1 MTAPAHPLAPATG
14 SRPSGQR
21 PALTEKLS
29 FFAGNLGNIL
39 LSTTISSFLLLY
51 LTDVLGLA
59 AAAVGTLLLVVRIVD
74 SLVDPFVGYA
84 VDHLPATRRGRFRTY
99 LLIGGVLGG
108 ISFAALFLGP
118 ALLPAPLAVAWVV
131 YLLWGLA
138 FPMMDIPLNSLLPVM
153 TSDQAQRGT
162 LATVKGFTYLFG
174 GMIVVAATLPIVGA
188 FGSER
193 TGWLVYATLLAAI
206 SVALTATAA
215 LGVRERVRPTRSD
228 RYGLRDLLRIFT
240 GGRSVPVLLTAKVAT
255 SAASAATLATMPFY
269 FLYNVG
275 DKGLVTVAALVM
287 MVPMAGGSVVAPV
300 LARRL
305 GGKSVYLGALAVAAL
320 GNGSLLLVP
329 YDAVPAILA
338 TLAVAGIGMGAAV
351 TLNYALLAELTDY
364 VEWRHGHRAEG
375 ALASLASFAAKAG
388 GGLGGAATAY
398 CLGLFGYVAH
408 TDQSERAMDGIRYAQ
423 AGVPLALTA
432 LGGLVFLA
440 YPITRRVSARITD
453 ELTARRSASAEGKRI
468 DDE

>member
-1 MTAPAHPLAPATG
+1 MTAPAHPAAPPADRG
-14 SRPSGQR
+14 PFDQRPSPG
-21 PALTEKLS
+21 EKLS
-29 FFAGNLGNIL
+29 FFSGNFGNIL

-74 SLVDPFVGYA
+74 SLVDPFIGYA
-84 VDHLPATRRGRFRTY
+84 VDHLPETRHGRFRTY

-108 ISFAALFLGP
+108 TSFAALFLAP
-118 ALLPAPLAVAWVV
+118 ALLPAPLAVAWIV

-138 FPMMDIPLNSLLPVM
+138 FPTMDIPLNSLLPVM
-153 TSDQAQRGT
+153 TSDRSERGK
-162 LATVKGFTYLFG
+162 LAAVKGFTYLTG
-174 GMIVVAATLPIVGA
+174 GVIVVAGTLPVVGS

-193 TGWLVYATLLAAI
+193 TGWLVWATLLAVA

-215 LGVRERVRPTRSD
+215 LGVRERVRPTRTD
-228 RYGLRDLLRIFT
+228 RYGVRDLLRIFT
-240 GGRSVPVLLTAKVAT
+240 GGKPVPVLLTAKVSTA
-255 SAASAATLATMPFY
+255 AASAAMLATMPFY

-275 DKGLVTVAALVM
+275 EEGLMTVAALVM
-287 MVPMAGGSVVAPV
+287 MVPMAAGSVIAPV
-300 LARRL
+300 LSRRFGGKHAYL
-305 GGKSVYLGALAVAAL
+305 GGLVVAAL
-320 GNGSLLLVP
+320 GNGAVLFAP
-329 YDAVPAILA
+329 YDVVPAIMACLA
-338 TLAVAGIGMGAAV
+338 FAGLGMGTAT
-351 TLNYALLAELTDY
+351 TLNYTLLAELTDY

-408 TDQSERAMDGIRYAQ
+408 TEQSERALDGIRYAQ
-423 AGVPLALTA
+423 GGIPLALIV

-440 YPITRRVSARITD
+440 YPVDRRVSARIAD
-453 ELTARRSASAEGKRI
+453 ELAVRRAAGPAA
-468 DDE
+468 